1 MTEGSKPTLR
11 GNAAWVMGDAQRKR
25 RVIVP
30 VAPSDAPPPRWGQPA
45 AASGRTA
52 LGKQSADDSSCI
64 ICFDSDAVANVR
76 FVPCGHTAC
85 ADCVAGLRKRAL
97 FVSTAGVTCPFCRA
111 GVQRYDAPDDVDIGQ
126 QPNAPPL
133 VSLVVRAN
141 LPPLEIRRRNQLDAM
156 PALPLATASSEPLS
170 RSTSGGSTDRDSFGA
185 GFDIGSNSA
194 TLVDTPSP
202 PAPRPAPPPAQI
214 PAPTSQ
220 RLPWETSGPSLWE
233 LNRVGASSSAPSQA
247 TSDSVSALGALWEN
261 MMTLYEEG

>member
-111 GVQRYDAPDDVDIGQ
+111 VVQRYDAPDDVDIGQ
-126 QPNAPPL
+126 QPKAPPS
-133 VSLVVRAN
+133 VSLAVRAN
-141 LPPLEIRRRNQLDAM
+141 PPPLEVRRRNQLDAM

-185 GFDIGSNSA
+185 GFDKGSNSA

>member
-1 MTEGSKPTLR
+1 MR
-11 GNAAWVMGDAQRKR
+11 DAQRKR

-76 FVPCGHTAC
+76 FVPCGHIAC

-111 GVQRYDAPDDVDIGQ
+111 VVQRYDAPDDVDIGQ
-126 QPNAPPL
+126 QPKAPS
-133 VSLVVRAN
+133 VSLAVRAN
-141 LPPLEIRRRNQLDAM
+141 LPPLEVRRRNQLDAM
-156 PALPLATASSEPLS
+156 PALPLATASSEPLI

-185 GFDIGSNSA
+185 GFKGSNRA

-202 PAPRPAPPPAQI
+202 PAPRPVPPPAQI

-220 RLPWETSGPSLWE
+220 RLPLETSGSSLWK
-233 LNRVGASSSAPSQA
+233 LNRVEA

-261 MMTLYEEG
+261 MMMLYEEG